1 MPSAGFTMGGL
12 IIDESAQ
19 TALDYCTVADI
30 ENYTGMDFS
39 TSAGEMG
46 PTESQVST
54 MISNASRMIDTY
66 AGRQVAGQLSVTE
79 YFDMNNFQRH
89 VVLGLRP
96 VASITNAYTVNDSG
110 TETVLSQGRIRNE
123 DDYWLADQEAGIVRF
138 HGAFWDDDTGAGA
151 LKVQYISGETAA
163 PPDAKMATILWTCR
177 AVARAT
183 LNDENTMERVKEMWA
198 RLLKS
203 IDGELEFWLAQIKE
217 SSPVGV
223 ATFGLKGA
231 YGG

>member
-12 IIDESAQ
+12 VIDETSQ

-30 ENYTGMDFS
+30 ENYIGMDFS
-39 TSAGEMG
+39 TASSGMG
-46 PTESQVST
+46 PTESQIAT

-66 AGRQVAGQLSVTE
+66 AGRQIAGQLTATE

-89 VVLGLRP
+89 IVLGLRP
-96 VASITNAYTVNDSG
+96 VTSITNAWTVNDSG
-110 TETVLSQGRIRNE
+110 TETVMTQGRTRNT

-138 HGAFWDDDTGAGA
+138 HGQWDDDIGANSM
-151 LKVQYISGETAA
+151 KITYISGETSA
-163 PPDAKMATILWTCR
+163 PADAKMATILWVVR
-177 AVARAT
+177 SAARAT
-183 LNDENTMERVKEMWA
+183 LQDENCMERVKEMWS

-203 IDGELEFWLAQIKE
+203 TDSELDFWLRQIRQDN
-217 SSPVGV
+217 PMAV
-223 ATFGLKGA
+223 ATFGLDGA

>member
-12 IIDESAQ
+12 IIDETAQ

-30 ENYTGMDFS
+30 ENYIGMDFS
-39 TSAGEMG
+39 ASAGGMG
-46 PTESQVST
+46 PTESQIST
-54 MISNASRMIDTY
+54 MISNASRMMDTY
-66 AGRQVAGQLSVTE
+66 AGRQIAGQLSATE

-89 VVLGLRP
+89 IVLGLRP
-96 VASITNAYTVNDSG
+96 VTSITNAWTVNDSG
-110 TETVLSQGRIRNE
+110 TETVLEQGRVRNE

-138 HGAFWDDDTGAGA
+138 HGAFWNDDIGANS
-151 LKVQYISGETAA
+151 LKVTYISGETAA
-163 PPDAKMATILWTCR
+163 PADAKMATILWVVR
-177 AVARAT
+177 AAARAT
-183 LNDENTMERVKEMWA
+183 LNDENCMERVKEMWS

-203 IDGELEFWLAQIKE
+203 TDSELDFWLDQIKD

-231 YGG
+231 Y